1 MARRKAKVRK
11 GDLVRYEGETYRV
24 VSRRKVTP
32 LAMFSTCEFEV
43 NLESPD
49 GEPFGYVAENEVEKV
64 GDDPT

>member
-1 MARRKAKVRK
+1 M
-11 GDLVRYEGETYRV
+11 RYEGETYRV